1 MPYVRLNITVP
12 EEVWIGSVSRA
23 YPNTRFRVLAATAD
37 EETGIARLEVFGPKA
52 ATVCD
57 EIRTYDSVTDLTV
70 FEAGPEQRRV
80 QVETT
85 VPLVLTVL
93 QASGVPLKMPVEVN
107 DGELTLEATVPQRH
121 LSQLGEN
128 LNEFDIS
135 YSVERIQQTVESN
148 PLLTD
153 RQRWLLHEAIDS
165 GYYDSPRE
173 ATLTELADALDIAK
187 STCSEV
193 LHRAEESVLK
203 DFVRQDQ
210 DERRGVSAR
219 AN

>member
-1 MPYVRLNITVP
+1 MPYAKLIITVP
-12 EEVWIGSVSRA
+12 EEVWIGSLSRA

-37 EETGIARLEVFGPKA
+37 ETRGVARIEIFGPESES
-52 ATVCD
+52 VCD

-70 FEAGPEQRRV
+70 FEAEPEKRRV

-93 QASGVPLKMPVEVN
+93 QASGVPLKMPVEVT
-107 DGELTLEATVPQRH
+107 DGKLTLEATVPQRH
-121 LSQLGEN
+121 LSQLGEK
-128 LNEFDIS
+128 LNEYDLS
-135 YSVERIQQTVESN
+135 YSVERVQQTVESK

-153 RQRWLLHEAIDS
+153 RQRWLLHEAIDR

-173 ATLTELADALDIAK
+173 TTLTELADALDIAK

-203 DFVRQDQ
+203 DFVRGDR
-210 DERRGVSAR
+210 DERRGVSVR
-219 AN
+219 AD